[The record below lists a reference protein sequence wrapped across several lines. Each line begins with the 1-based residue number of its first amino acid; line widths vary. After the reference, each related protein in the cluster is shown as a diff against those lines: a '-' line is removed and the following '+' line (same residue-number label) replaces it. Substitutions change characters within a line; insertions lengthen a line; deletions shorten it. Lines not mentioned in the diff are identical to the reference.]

1 MSLELAALVWKECR
15 TSIIDNGD
23 IREAADGVVAIL
35 MEHHSA
41 DEIRDAFKFD
51 GAIKMAVGDYLGVH
65 DEDDIEEEEEDELLD
80 QFNDDGE
87 FNYDEY

>member
-1 MSLELAALVWKECR
+1 MKEIKFMSLELAAMVWKECR

-35 MEHHSA
+35 MEHYSA

-51 GAIKMAVGDYLGVH
+51 GAIKMAVGDYLGEVCMTIRVI
-65 DEDDIEEEEEDELLD
+65 D
-80 QFNDDGE
+80 NV
-87 FNYDEY
+87 

>member
-1 MSLELAALVWKECR
+1 MSLELAAMVWKECR

-35 MEHHSA
+35 MEHHNA

-51 GAIKMAVGDYLGVH
+51 GAIKLAVGDYLGEH
-65 DEDDIEEEEEDELLD
+65 EEDDLEEDERDELLD
-80 QFNDDGE
+80 QYDEDGE
-87 FNYDEY
+87 FNYDDY